1 MESWYRNSIFDMD
14 YTKVNQGESD
24 ECLKALLNKDRFCTG
39 LRPHEL
45 IAKFT
50 RHFYLLD
57 DAKEADENML
67 PCLDDM
73 FLFRKA
79 TQLLVSVG
87 LCYCRDKV
95 AASKE
100 YLALIRPTILRLR
113 ELCYRRTALA
123 IRPLV
128 RDLIGKFLQGWE
140 QELEAAVKSD
150 NSTMRSGV

>member
-1 MESWYRNSIFDMD
+1 MD
-14 YTKVNQGESD
+14 YTKVNPGESD
-24 ECLKALLNKDRFCTG
+24 ECLKALLNKDRFCAG

-45 IAKFT
+45 ITKFT
-50 RHFYLLD
+50 RHSYLLD

-79 TQLLVSVG
+79 TQLLVSVE
-87 LCYCRDKV
+87 LYYCRDKV
-95 AASKE
+95 GALKE
-100 YLALIRPTILRLR
+100 YLALILPTILRLR
-113 ELCYRRTALA
+113 ELGYRCTVLA
-123 IRPLV
+123 VGPLV
-128 RDLIGKFLQGWE
+128 RDLVGKFLQEWE